1 VSRPLRVGITSFASQ
16 GGSGVVA
23 TELGLALARR
33 DDFEIHFISHAQPP
47 RLSTFT
53 PNLFFHEV
61 ETSSYPPFPHA
72 PYSLALASKM
82 TEVANYHELD
92 VLHVHYAIPHA
103 ASSYLAKQM
112 LAPRPIATITTLH
125 GTDIT
130 LVGREP
136 GFFPLTKF
144 SIEQSDSVTAVS
156 EFLARETHE
165 VFEVEREIQVITNF
179 VDTSVFV
186 PRPDL
191 RADNPL
197 KRGDEP
203 ILLHVSNLR
212 PVKNIPALVR
222 TFAMVREQRHA
233 RLVVVGEG
241 PERRPAEELARELGV
256 AEDVLFLGNQE
267 SMAELMAM
275 AQVLL
280 LPSEHESFGL
290 VALEAMSCGTPV
302 VASSRGG
309 IPEVVHDGRHGFLH
323 EPHDIE
329 GMAKS
334 VLRILARGSLAS
346 ELGERAR
353 ADAVSRFCIRCVIDD
368 YVDLYRDQAE
378 RAGCKRD

>member
-1 VSRPLRVGITSFASQ
+1 MNRLLRVGITSFASQ

-23 TELGLALARR
+23 TELGLALAQR
-33 DDFEIHFISHAQPP
+33 DDFQIHFISHAQPP

-82 TEVANYHELD
+82 MEVATYHDLD

-112 LAPRPIATITTLH
+112 LAPRPIATVTTLH

-144 SIEQSDSVTAVS
+144 TIEASDAVTAVS
-156 EFLARETHE
+156 EFLAQETRD
-165 VFEVEREIQVITNF
+165 VFGVEREIQVIPNF
-179 VDTSVFV
+179 VDTAVFI

-191 RADNPL
+191 RESNPL
-197 KRGDEP
+197 RRGDEA

-212 PVKNIPALVR
+212 PVKNIPGLIRV
-222 TFAMVREQRHA
+222 FARVREQRAA

-256 AEDVLFLGNQE
+256 AEDLLFLGNQE

-275 AQVLL
+275 ADVLL

-290 VALEAMSCGTPV
+290 VALEAMSCATPV

-309 IPEVVHDGRHGFLH
+309 IPEVVTDGEHGFLH
-323 EPHDIE
+323 ESHDVE
-329 GMAKS
+329 GMATS
-334 VLRILARGSLAS
+334 VLTILDDPELAGR
-346 ELGERAR
+346 LGEQAR
-353 ADAVSRFCIRCVIDD
+353 AVARSRFCIRCVIDD
-368 YVDLYRDQAE
+368 YVDLYRVQAD
-378 RAGCKRD
+378 RARKSAV